1 MKSRTNGF
9 TLIELLV
16 VIAIIAILAAI
27 LFPVFAQAREKAR
40 ATDCLSNL
48 KQIALADLMY
58 TQDYDGHYPT
68 NYLPGPGYWCSP
80 MDDPTQQPNWWSELQ
95 PYVKNQQVFLCPSAS
110 IQTYMLP
117 GRANTSYMTN
127 WWVIYDGT
135 ATDSSVRSVAQCP
148 IFVDAGETWSGAWTY
163 DARPYP
169 DGSQVWPRPI
179 HSNGINANY
188 ADGHAK
194 FNQIAPVKQLAPNSN
209 WAIDWWGCYGAY
221 SSYVTS
227 TCVVQ

>member
-1 MKSRTNGF
+1 MNARRSGF

-40 ATDCLSNL
+40 ATTCLSNL
-48 KQIALADLMY
+48 KQLALATQMY
-58 TQDYDGHYPT
+58 TQDYDGVFPT
-68 NYLPGPGYWCSP
+68 NNLPGLGYWCSP
-80 MDDPTQQPNWWSELQ
+80 LDDPAAQPNWYSELQ
-95 PYVKNQQVFLCPSAS
+95 PYIKNSAVFTCPSAT
-110 IQTYMLP
+110 INTYFLQ
-117 GRANTSYMTN
+117 GHINTSYMTN

-135 ATDSSVRSVAQCP
+135 ATEASIHQVSKCP

-169 DGSQVWPRPI
+169 DGSQTWPRPI

-194 FNQIAPVKQLAPNSN
+194 WTTIAPVKQLADGTN
-209 WAIDWWGCYGAY
+209 WAIDWWACYGAY
-221 SSYVTS
+221 SYTTS
-227 TCVVQ
+227 TCPSQ